1 MSLGTPP
8 AKTQKTHVTRHSTP
22 SFPHLEHWR
31 KIIGPRAKRCS
42 KRSLSK
48 YMDRQDELK
57 RATQDKKRR
66 IWSDGS
72 GKNRGERG
80 RKIERLEPP
89 EPWKGKEP
97 LWANRYWECAV
108 VGLSSR
114 RRGAAF
120 FSHEG

>member
-1 MSLGTPP
+1 
-8 AKTQKTHVTRHSTP
+8 
-22 SFPHLEHWR
+22 
-31 KIIGPRAKRCS
+31 
-42 KRSLSK
+42 
-48 YMDRQDELK
+48 MDRQDELK
-57 RATQDKKRR
+57 RATQGKKRR

-72 GKNRGERG
+72 GKNGGERG
-80 RKIERLEPP
+80 RKIEQLEPP
-89 EPWKGKEP
+89 EHWKGKEP